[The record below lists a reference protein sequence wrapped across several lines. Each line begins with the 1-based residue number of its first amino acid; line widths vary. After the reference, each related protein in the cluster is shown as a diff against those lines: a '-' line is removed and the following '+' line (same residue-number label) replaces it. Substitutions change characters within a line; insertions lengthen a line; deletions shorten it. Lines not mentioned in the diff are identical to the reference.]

1 MATEPVNSWSLRRP
15 MILGFTAVFALVGG
29 LGLWATMTQI
39 SGAVVAIGVVEVE
52 TKRQVIQHPNGGV
65 VGEILAKDGDE
76 VKVGQVLIRF
86 DDTFDR
92 SEIAVVESQ
101 LFPLLG
107 TRDRLIAEQL
117 DTPDIKFD
125 PELLKRAKTNA
136 ADKQIVDTQVSLL
149 KARRENRNKQIGQ
162 LQEKKGQVKLQ
173 IEGLEARFAAV
184 NKQLELIAGD
194 LEGQR
199 SLLAKGLT
207 QKSRVIALERDE
219 AQLRGSVSETTS
231 SIAESRAKI
240 AEIEIA
246 ILNVSSQLREEAIT
260 TLNDVEAKIAELKE
274 RRNSIE
280 ERLSR
285 MEVISPADGRVYG
298 STIHAVRTVV
308 RPAEPMMYIV
318 PERVKLVLNTQVP
331 PTSIDQVHVGQ
342 KASIRFNVFDRRKT
356 PDLDGVVTFVS
367 ADIVSNERTGQSY
380 FTAIIEPAPGEVDK
394 KLGQIEI
401 LPGMPAEAFITTSER
416 SPWSYLTSP
425 LASYFN
431 KAFRER

>member
-1 MATEPVNSWSLRRP
+1 MTAPQPNTWSLRRP
-15 MILGFTAVFALVGG
+15 MIIGFTAVFTLVGG

-39 SGAVVAIGVVEVE
+39 SGAVVAVGLVEVE
-52 TKRQVIQHPNGGV
+52 TKRQVIQHPDGGV
-65 VGEILAKDGDE
+65 VGEILAKDGDK
-76 VKVGQVLIRF
+76 VKIGQVLIRF

-92 SEIAVVESQ
+92 SELAVVESQ

-117 DTPDIKFD
+117 DLPEIKFD
-125 PELLKRAKTNA
+125 PELLDRAAKNA

-149 KARRENRNKQIGQ
+149 KTRRENRDKQIGQ
-162 LQEKKGQVKLQ
+162 LEEKKGQVKLQ
-173 IEGLEARFAAV
+173 IDGLEARFDAL
-184 NKQLELIAGD
+184 NKQLTLIAGD

-199 SLLAKGLT
+199 RLLAQGLT
-207 QKSRVIALERDE
+207 QKSRVITLERDE
-219 AQLRGSVSETTS
+219 AQIRGSVSETTA
-231 SIAESRAKI
+231 SIAESRARI

-274 RRNSIE
+274 RRNSIT

-298 STIHAVRTVV
+298 STIHAVRTVI

-318 PERVKLVLNTQVP
+318 PEKVKLVLNTQVP
-331 PTSIDQVHVGQ
+331 PTDIDQVHVGQ
-342 KASIRFNVFDRRKT
+342 KATIRFNVFDRRKT
-356 PDLDGVVTFVS
+356 PDLDGTVTFVS
-367 ADIVSNERTGQSY
+367 ADIISNERTGQSY
-380 FTAIIEPAPGEVDK
+380 FTAIVEPMPGEVDK

-416 SPWSYLTSP
+416 TPWSYLTAP
-425 LASYFN
+425 LATYFN